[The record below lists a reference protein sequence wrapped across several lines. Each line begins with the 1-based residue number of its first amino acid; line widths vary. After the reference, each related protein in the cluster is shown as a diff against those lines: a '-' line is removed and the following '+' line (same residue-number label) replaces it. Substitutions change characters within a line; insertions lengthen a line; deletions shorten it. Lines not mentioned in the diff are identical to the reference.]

1 MTSYIPIVP
10 IDIVKQI
17 TSFRVDGLLM
27 NLFVGVNISVSTF
40 DNDKKLID
48 TRVVY
53 LTGEDY
59 SNWNNDDQY
68 IINKVAEKLGFI
80 MVTSIPNPT
89 INPTPGLI
97 VNPIVDPTPDP
108 TPDPIV
114 DPTPDPIADPTP
126 DPIADPTPDPV
137 I

>member
-1 MTSYIPIVP
+1 MYNTEMTSYIPIVP

-40 DNDKKLID
+40 DNNEKLID
-48 TRVVY
+48 TRIVY

-80 MVTSIPNPT
+80 MVTSTPNPT

-108 TPDPIV
+108 
-114 DPTPDPIADPTP
+114 IADPIP
-126 DPIADPTPDPV
+126 NPTPDPV

>member
-40 DNDKKLID
+40 DNNEKLID
-48 TRVVY
+48 TRIVY

-68 IINKVAEKLGFI
+68 IINKVAEKLGFT
-80 MVTSIPNPT
+80 MVTSTPNPT
-89 INPTPGLI
+89 INPI
-97 VNPIVDPTPDP
+97 VNPTPDP
-108 TPDPIV
+108 L
-114 DPTPDPIADPTP
+114 
-126 DPIADPTPDPV
+126 ADPTPDPV

>member
-1 MTSYIPIVP
+1 MMKAVQPIQP
-10 IDIVKQI
+10 YDQI
-17 TSFRVDGLLM
+17 TVKVIYGFDVE
-27 NLFVGVNISVSTF
+27 VNTVILNTSARLSVRLYDQNNTIV
-40 DNDKKLID
+40 NVQ
-48 TRVVY
+48 TME

-80 MVTSIPNPT
+80 MVTSTPNPT

-97 VNPIVDPTPDP
+97 VNSTPDP
-108 TPDPIV
+108 IADPIV
-114 DPTPDPIADPTP
+114 DPTPDP
-126 DPIADPTPDPV
+126 V